1 MHLNFLNTLN
11 KTTTFYEAKRRVC
24 PTFYTWRF
32 VPGYAVHYTDRDA

>member
-1 MHLNFLNTLN
+1 VRRKM
-11 KTTTFYEAKRRVC
+11 RVC